1 MIESMAE
8 NNSNLNKW
16 AKWENPED
24 GDSAADTEENVDN
37 VSENV
42 ETDNTVESFPMPL
55 HLTQTDSFR
64 IILLCQSCSC

>member
-42 ETDNTVESFPMPL
+42 ETDNTVESENLEKGYDLYPDRFK
-55 HLTQTDSFR
+55 
-64 IILLCQSCSC
+64 IIK